1 MEGTNY
7 LDLKIDFDCFH
18 LSTNTI
24 KYRARRYNTIRAR
37 RSPRYRPL
45 ADNVFVCMH
54 SFSLHSPPWK
64 PSSLAWLRRRS
75 WICRWIAH
83 WSSSP
88 CWVETGKRPYFLCPV
103 ASVYSSTSNNN
114 SSSSKSNLL
123 LPPHRRAQAAF
134 PPCTEEE
141 ALSRTDWL
149 TDAPGPALTHARTRD
164 GGRVAGHQGN
174 RRAHRRGCSCSLNLQ
189 HSKPLARCHAHA
201 PTPHSMAREPLHRL
215 TEGFLNKDWT
225 RNDLPGPSVPS
236 AWTQVQL
243 YRCTLG
249 IVDSILKL
257 KTNRVFY
264 IYI

>member
-1 MEGTNY
+1 MPGG
-7 LDLKIDFDCFH
+7 LRVLLH
-18 LSTNTI
+18 LQQQQQQQQQ
-24 KYRARRYNTIRAR
+24 KQ
-37 RSPRYRPL
+37 PPL
-45 ADNVFVCMH
+45 AAAQT
-54 SFSLHSPPWK
+54 
-64 PSSLAWLRRRS
+64 SSGR
-75 WICRWIAH
+75 
-83 WSSSP
+83 
-88 CWVETGKRPYFLCPV
+88 
-103 ASVYSSTSNNN
+103 
-114 SSSSKSNLL
+114 
-123 LPPHRRAQAAF
+123 F
-134 PPCTEEE
+134 PPVHRGGSAQPDGLIDGRAGTR
-141 ALSRTDWL
+141 A
-149 TDAPGPALTHARTRD
+149 HARTRD

-201 PTPHSMAREPLHRL
+201 PTPTPHSMAREPLHRL

-243 YRCTLG
+243 SRCTLG